1 MQDYATRSGKARV
14 TAAVR
19 LETFSRLVDV
29 FQVGAHGSLGYAQAA
44 GDLGVG
50 VPGGDQAQQVFLP
63 GGELGD
69 RVAAA
74 FGVEVGLVQ
83 VRAQQHQQRAVTLGE
98 VRPGPADKFSRTVRP
113 GPGLARGGSGRHSWS
128 PCSSPCGR

>member
-1 MQDYATRSGKARV
+1 V

-19 LETFSRLVDV
+19 LE
-29 FQVGAHGSLGYAQAA
+29 AA

-50 VPGGDQAQQVFLP
+50 VPGGDQVQQVFLP

-69 RVAAA
+69 GVAAV

-83 VRAQQHQQRAVTLGE
+83 VRAQQHQQRAVTLGK
-98 VRPGPADKFSRTVRP
+98 VRPGPAGEDQPRGPPRP
-113 GPGLARGGSGRHSWS
+113 KGWPRRFGQAQLEPLLQPLRPVDVAVHSGGMPLPG
-128 PCSSPCGR
+128 